1 MNINPEAA
9 KDIPCKNVTI
19 YGFCK
24 YEKKGCVFSHDNAGS
39 GTNSSSSKS
48 SNTGQKTLPSKHSS
62 IDSNSEAASIKSPNG
77 TTSSE
82 SGTTKKKFNASTPS
96 FQPSVQSITNK
107 FSSLSPKLKDLPSFV
122 PASLESREESSTP
135 PAQTK
140 KFNAAATPSFT
151 PSYEGSAR
159 FAASTEPSKSV
170 FSPSMHASSSLIGT
184 NQQQPKP
191 QQNPYLAGPTPT
203 TPLGGMGSMAGNSGS
218 DFMFS
223 GTQAAPT
230 YPLNHHLY
238 APAPPPRLSLKE
250 HQTNINDMF
259 IPNNLREELLKRNE
273 ATLQTV
279 ASSTLPEHVGEYH
292 SLVPMDTTFTQ
303 PSKVYNFPSY
313 VYKAMSN
320 VTGLPYAIR
329 RIDLNSEV
337 HFSQDIKLHK
347 LARWKKLQNP
357 NIARLHDAFTTV
369 AFGTYGEPVLCV
381 VYDYYPLANTLQEQ
395 HITRKLGGKLEPIT
409 ENLLWSYI
417 IQMANA
423 LLDLHE
429 NKLYAGSSISLSKI
443 LITNK
448 GRLRLGAVGVDDALT
463 LKETNSTERDEDT
476 IMQQNEDLK
485 HFVDVIHELIRA
497 TLPFSVRNESF
508 EQVLDQLHNLSTV
521 PYSEELVN
529 ALKGLTKLGKG
540 QSLQDYFKEHLA
552 LRSLKVLSGLEDQA
566 DFMESQLSSEL
577 ENGRLFRLMTKIDLL
592 VNLPEKERTE
602 NGTFYVIKLFHQ
614 FIFNSYDE
622 YGKPVVDL
630 SRILVNLNKLDA
642 GVDEKILLISAE
654 EDSCIIVSYKE
665 VKGIIES
672 TFRGVFR

>member
-1 MNINPEAA
+1 M
-9 KDIPCKNVTI
+9 T
-19 YGFCK
+19 
-24 YEKKGCVFSHDNAGS
+24 
-39 GTNSSSSKS
+39 
-48 SNTGQKTLPSKHSS
+48 
-62 IDSNSEAASIKSPNG
+62 
-77 TTSSE
+77 
-82 SGTTKKKFNASTPS
+82 
-96 FQPSVQSITNK
+96 
-107 FSSLSPKLKDLPSFV
+107 
-122 PASLESREESSTP
+122 
-135 PAQTK
+135 
-140 KFNAAATPSFT
+140 
-151 PSYEGSAR
+151 
-159 FAASTEPSKSV
+159 
-170 FSPSMHASSSLIGT
+170 
-184 NQQQPKP
+184 
-191 QQNPYLAGPTPT
+191 
-203 TPLGGMGSMAGNSGS
+203 GNSGS

-369 AFGTYGEPVLCV
+369 AFGTYGEPVLCK
-381 VYDYYPLANTLQEQ
+381 
-395 HITRKLGGKLEPIT
+395 IGRKLEPIT

-485 HFVDVIHELIRA
+485 HFVDVINELIRA

-521 PYSEELVN
+521 PYS
-529 ALKGLTKLGKG
+529 

-592 VNLPEKERTE
+592 VNLPDKERAE